1 MLPTDELELPHLPI
15 ETPEFAADPT
25 PYFERA
31 RRQHPWLARCGV
43 GLLVTEYQAMKD
55 ILARDDK
62 LQMPGAQI
70 VDIMGAHGT
79 GWGRF
84 VVDQMLVSSGE
95 RHARLR
101 GSVAEA
107 FTPRAV
113 NRSRALMREVVAD
126 LLEAWAPS
134 GAFDF
139 VDFAAQFP
147 IQVMF
152 GLIGADPAV
161 IPAIQSSLE
170 IHGSSFD
177 LDTTRM
183 PVIEAAYQHLWEFVN
198 EVIAERG
205 TVAGRGDLLDDL
217 VAANTSGAL
226 SDVELRQILILLFA
240 AGYDTTKNMLTLIMH
255 AMLQAPADWAR
266 CAEDRPFCNKVVEE
280 ALRHASPSSTYRIV
294 TEPFDYRDVVF
305 AKDAMIVIP
314 LSIAGR
320 DSEAFP
326 NAQVFDPER
335 VHANRQ
341 IAFGRGMHMCLGQF
355 LARANLEEGVHLMAQ
370 RLTRPR
376 LAGEVA
382 WRPFP
387 GVWGISSLPIEFD
400 PAPARA

>member
-1 MLPTDELELPHLPI
+1 MLPADDLNLPQLPI
-15 ETPEFAADPT
+15 ETSEFAADPL

-31 RRQHPWLARCGV
+31 RGEHPWLARCGV
-43 GLLVTEYQAMKD
+43 GFIITEYQAMKD
-55 ILARDDK
+55 VLGRDDK
-62 LQMPGAQI
+62 LEMPGGQI
-70 VDIMGAHGT
+70 VEIMGAHGT

-84 VVDQMLVSSGE
+84 VVDQMLVSGGE

-113 NRSRALMREVVAD
+113 NRLRSLMCGVVAD
-126 LLEAWAPS
+126 LLEEWAPR

-147 IQVMF
+147 IRVMF
-152 GLIGADPAV
+152 SLIGADPAL

-177 LDTTRM
+177 LDASRM
-183 PVIEAAYQHLWEFVN
+183 PVIEAAYQHLWAFVDR
-198 EVIAERG
+198 VISERG
-205 TVAGRGDLLDDL
+205 PAGGRDDLLDEL
-217 VAANTSGAL
+217 IAANTSGAL

-240 AGYDTTKNMLTLIMH
+240 AGYDTTKNQLTLIMH
-255 AMLQAPADWAR
+255 AMLQKPDDWAR

-280 ALRHASPSSTYRIV
+280 GLRHASPSSTYRIV
-294 TEPFDYRDVVF
+294 TQPFDYREVVF
-305 AKDAMIVIP
+305 AEGSMIVIP

-326 NAQVFDPER
+326 DANAFEPER
-335 VHANRQ
+335 AHGNRQ

-355 LARANLEEGVHLMAQ
+355 LARANIEEGVHLMAQ
-370 RLTRPR
+370 RLTHPR
-376 LAGEVA
+376 LAGDVA

-387 GVWGISSLPIEFD
+387 GVWGISSLPVQFD
-400 PAPARA
+400 PAPPR